1 MPFVSYAQNG
11 EDVLLWRALQNL
23 GAGFYIDVG
32 AAHPDE
38 DSVTRAFYDR
48 GWRGINIEPVKAMA
62 ARIAAA
68 RTRDVTLAVAAGA
81 AEGTITLHA
90 VAGTGLSTTDPSAA
104 CALAGAG
111 VQASITTVPMRTL
124 RSIMDEYAPPSVH
137 FLKIDV
143 EGAEHAVLLGLDLRR
158 HRPWIILVEATLPMT
173 TIPSHHEWEEILI
186 AADYQFVLFDGLNRF
201 YVAGE
206 WATALAGTLSVPVNV
221 GDDYIRVSD
230 AAWARR
236 TAQQEA
242 AVAQAVV
249 TEAAAQAAAQAA
261 YARAFEHARDLGLS
275 QTRLAESV
283 RLLEVETRHSRAVEA
298 MRDSAVAQGDAIK
311 AELEAA
317 RHLVAAMYRSTSWRV
332 TGPLRALA
340 QLARPNDGTVSVQP
354 APVPEAEFA
363 SERWPEQAQAL
374 TTARQAAPVRAGR
387 LRRTIHQFH
396 SGSATGDAVTNSLLL
411 IQTQLR
417 KLGYR
422 SEIFVQHRDPL
433 LAGALRLID
442 EIPAGDDHIMIVH
455 HSMGHD
461 GLDAILSSAAPKIL
475 YYHNITPEKYLPDVP
490 TLRFYG
496 ALGRKQ
502 LTQLRDSMLSALAAS
517 EYNAIELR
525 QSGFSAV
532 EACTLL
538 FDLDTMRATA
548 GRAAPRTCF
557 TVLFVG
563 RVIESK
569 GQADLIDAF
578 AHFKARFE
586 QPARLVLVGRTD
598 SPGNYL
604 AELDARIR
612 AHGLQA
618 AVIVTGPLPDAA
630 LKHYYEQADL
640 YVSLSHHEGFGV
652 PLAEASAH
660 GIPVLAWPA
669 GAIGYVFPGTA
680 GLLSSR
686 DPAYVA
692 GRMMA
697 LAQDQS
703 ARAGLVQDQSAALD
717 RFAWQR
723 QWPAMQNALARAGAE
738 QPPNPDA
745 AHQLL
750 RNMRFSVVGHGVGS
764 YSLAAIN
771 CALALALDA
780 ERPGRVRFSPVE
792 GAPLTDFS
800 NISAPARALTQIG
813 PFPAGPVV
821 VISNHYPVHAPDEPG
836 DICLALV
843 FWEESV
849 VPRSMVERLEAGFA
863 GVLAPTRFV
872 AKALVDSGL
881 TVPVHV
887 VGQAPSLARFEALAR
902 ERRVASPRPVFTFL
916 HVSSCFPRKGVDV
929 LLAAY
934 ARAFRSS
941 DPVMLIIKGFPN
953 PHNDVG
959 SLVDALVANKPDAPA
974 IEFINADLTD
984 DEVLALYR
992 RADVMVLPSR
1002 GEGLNLPAAEAMA
1015 AGLPLIVTGHGGQL
1029 DFCDQSTARLLRYR
1043 LRPAQTHL
1051 ASSGSLWA
1059 EPDEDDLVAA
1069 LTEAEAGARDSAG
1082 RNRLSLQTGR
1092 ARVAVAQVLDRRRMV
1107 DRIEMAALGWLM
1119 GPAPLPV
1126 RIAWVSSWGVRC
1138 GVAEYTRQL
1147 IAAMPS
1153 SDAIDGHIV
1162 LADERTLVTPATDP
1176 ANGWPRFVT
1185 AWTIDEPAGHDRLPR
1200 AIMREDADVVV
1211 IQHQPGLMRWTA
1223 LAALLTGPA
1232 LTSRIAVVTLH
1243 ATHNLSVLDWRVRD
1257 EVCAA
1262 LAGVARIVVHTLA
1275 DLHRLQDLG
1284 LADNVTLVPHGA
1296 RAALPVRRTAGPSSS
1311 PVIGSYGFFL
1321 PGKGIGVLIGA
1332 LALVRKTWPGVRLKL
1347 VNADF
1352 GAADSA
1358 MEISRC
1364 RELAASAGLS
1374 DLIDWHTEFVPDE
1387 RSLDLLSS
1395 CDVIVVPTQASYESS
1410 SAAARMALAAGPP
1423 VLVTPLALFD
1433 DLEQTALRADDCT
1446 SDALAQS
1453 INRLLTDR
1461 DLRETL
1467 RRASSE
1473 WTARHGW
1480 DVIGKTFAGMLT
1492 GLARTHYYVSRGGH
1506 DDPHRHASTVMP
1518 DA

>member
-11 EDVLLWRALQNL
+11 EDVLLWRALQHL
-23 GAGFYIDVG
+23 GAGFYVDVG

-81 AEGTITLHA
+81 TEGTITLHA
-90 VAGTGLSTTDPSAA
+90 VAGTGLSTTDPAAA
-104 CALAGAG
+104 CALADAG
-111 VQASITTVPMRTL
+111 MQASVTTVPMRTL
-124 RSIMDEYAPPSVH
+124 GSIMDEYAPASVH

-158 HRPWIILVEATLPMT
+158 HRPWVILVEATLPMT
-173 TIPSHHEWEEILI
+173 TIPSHHEWEELLI

-206 WATALAGTLSVPVNV
+206 WAAALAGTLSVPVNV

-230 AAWARR
+230 APWARR
-236 TAQQEA
+236 TAQQDA
-242 AVAQAVV
+242 AAARAVV
-249 TEAAAQAAAQAA
+249 TEATAQAA
-261 YARAFEHARDLGLS
+261 YARAFEHARDLGVS
-275 QTRLAESV
+275 QTRLSESL
-283 RLLEVETRHSRAVEA
+283 RLLEAETRHSRAIEA
-298 MRDSAVAQGDAIK
+298 MRDSAVAQGDAMK

-317 RHLVAAMYRSTSWRV
+317 RDMIAAVYRSTSWRV
-332 TGPLRALA
+332 TGPLRTLA
-340 QLARPNDGTVSVQP
+340 RLARPNDGPVCVQP
-354 APVPEAEFA
+354 ALIPEAELA
-363 SERWPEQAQAL
+363 GERPPEETRVLKSAPQAV
-374 TTARQAAPVRAGR
+374 PVRAGR

-422 SEIFVQHRDPL
+422 SDIFVQHRDPV

-461 GLDAILSSAAPKIL
+461 GLDTILSSGAPKIL
-475 YYHNITPEKYLPDVP
+475 YYHNITPEEYLPDIL
-490 TLRFYG
+490 TLRHYG

-502 LTQLRDSMLSALAAS
+502 LTQLRGFTLSALAAS
-517 EYNAIELR
+517 EFNAIELR
-525 QSGFSAV
+525 QAGFRAV

-618 AVIVTGPLPDAA
+618 AVVVTGPLPDAA
-630 LKHYYEQADL
+630 LKQYYEQADL

-669 GAIGYVFPGTA
+669 GAVGYVFPGTA

-692 GRMMA
+692 GRM
-697 LAQDQS
+697 LAIAEDQS
-703 ARAGLVQDQSAALD
+703 ARTGLVQDQAAALD

-738 QPPNPDA
+738 QPLNPDA
-745 AHQLL
+745 AHQLQ

-764 YSLAAIN
+764 YSLAAVN
-771 CALALALDA
+771 CGFALALDA
-780 ERPGRVRFSPVE
+780 ERPGRVRFTPVE

-800 NISAPARALTQIG
+800 HIPAPARALTQLG

-821 VISNHYPVHAPDEPG
+821 VISNHYPVHVPDEPG

-849 VPRSMVERLEAGFA
+849 VPRSMIERLEAGFA

-887 VGQAPSLARFEALAR
+887 VGQAPALERFEALAR
-902 ERRVASPRPVFTFL
+902 ERRVAPPHPLFTFL

-929 LLAAY
+929 LLSAY

-941 DPVMLIIKGFPN
+941 DPVLLIIKGFPN

-959 SLVDALVANKPDAPA
+959 SLVDALMANKPDAPA
-974 IEFINADLTD
+974 IEFINAELTD

-992 RADVMVLPSR
+992 RADAMVLPSR

-1015 AGLPLIVTGHGGQL
+1015 AGLPLIVTGYGGQL
-1029 DFCDQSTARLLRYR
+1029 DFCDPSTARLLRYR

-1051 ASSGSLWA
+1051 ASNGSLWA

-1069 LTEAEAGARDSAG
+1069 LTEVEAAARDSAG

-1092 ARVAVAQVLDRRRMV
+1092 ARVAVAQALDRRRMV
-1107 DRIEMAALGWLM
+1107 ARLESAALGWLM
-1119 GPAPLPV
+1119 GPAPPPV

-1138 GVAEYTRQL
+1138 GVAEYTRKL

-1153 SDAIDGHIV
+1153 SDAIDGHVV
-1162 LADERTLVTPATDP
+1162 LADERTQVIPATDP
-1176 ANGWPRFVT
+1176 ANGWPHFVT

-1200 AIMREDADVVV
+1200 AIMRQDADVVV
-1211 IQHQPGLMRWTA
+1211 IQHHPGLMRWNA

-1232 LTSRIAVVTLH
+1232 LTSRTAVVTLH
-1243 ATHNLSVLDWRVRD
+1243 ATHNLSVLDRRVRD

-1296 RAALPVRRTAGPSSS
+1296 RAALPARQTGDARSSS

-1321 PGKGIGVLIGA
+1321 PGKGIGVLISA
-1332 LALVRKTWPGVRLKL
+1332 LAIVRNSWLGARLKL

-1352 GAADSA
+1352 GAEGSA

-1374 DLIDWHTEFVPDE
+1374 DVIDWHTEFLPDE

-1395 CDVIVVPTQASYESS
+1395 CDLIVVPTQASHESAS
-1410 SAAARMALAAGPP
+1410 GAARMALAAGPP
-1423 VLVTPLALFD
+1423 VLVTHLPLFD
-1433 DLEQTALRADDCT
+1433 DLEQSALRADDCT
-1446 SDALAQS
+1446 ADALAQS

-1461 DLRETL
+1461 ELRETL

-1473 WTARHGW
+1473 FTARHGW
-1480 DVIGKTFAGMLT
+1480 DVIGKTFASMLT
-1492 GLARTHYYVSRGGH
+1492 GLARTHYYASRGSY
-1506 DDPHRHASTVMP
+1506 DERHYHPPTVKP